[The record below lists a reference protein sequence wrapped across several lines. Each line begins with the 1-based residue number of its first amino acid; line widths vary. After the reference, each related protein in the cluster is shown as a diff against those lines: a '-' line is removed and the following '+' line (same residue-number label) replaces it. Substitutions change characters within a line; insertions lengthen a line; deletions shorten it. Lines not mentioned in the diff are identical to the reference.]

1 MSAELRDTIIEM
13 QEKQSFLQEQIEDDV
28 AVSMK
33 DLANVNDHL
42 VIADNIRAKL
52 KVAVN
57 HLPESRENP
66 IRYFREKISNIGVYV
81 FFNGKIHDN
90 THRPLDPQ
98 EFRGF
103 SLKSSRAPIIFI
115 NQKDSPNAQL
125 FTLLHE
131 LVHLMID
138 DEGISHKTEQ
148 RDFDHVKLEALINRV
163 TAEILVPKVLFER
176 ETSLDLEVLSK
187 KYKVSRYVVARRLLD
202 LQKINQSEYEKMVD
216 SLKSSAPLR
225 KKPEGGNYNTNIKF
239 RVDNTFFQFV
249 YNAVRQEQISYTEA
263 FRLIGVGYKGYKT
276 LESELR

>member
-1 MSAELRDTIIEM
+1 
-13 QEKQSFLQEQIEDDV
+13 
-28 AVSMK
+28 
-33 DLANVNDHL
+33 
-42 VIADNIRAKL
+42 
-52 KVAVN
+52 
-57 HLPESRENP
+57 LPESRDNP